1 MQTRAQE
8 TTPPKATHTHTHTH
22 ETNQACFC
30 VENFKG
36 ELEPRILEEVAHE
49 SKGGHSC
56 EGGIFLGGGG
66 EGDGFSARVL
76 VLLWVGKEKRRSGVG
91 LNGITHQMACL

>member
-66 EGDGFSARVL
+66 EGVRVMGFLL
-76 VLLWVGKEKRRSGVG
+76 VCLYCCGLAKKSGGSG
-91 LNGITHQMACL
+91 LD